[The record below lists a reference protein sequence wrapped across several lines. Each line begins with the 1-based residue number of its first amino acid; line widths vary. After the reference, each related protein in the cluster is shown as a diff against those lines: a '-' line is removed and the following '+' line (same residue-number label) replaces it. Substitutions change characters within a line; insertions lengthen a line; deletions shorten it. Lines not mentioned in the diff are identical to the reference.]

1 MPLSSIW
8 SLRRPTPNYARG
20 NSAPTILALRKIEA
34 QQIIRRLVK
43 QAAWALSRTSP
54 PSDAPPP
61 SLALLGSSRLF
72 KIAHLDRHLRY
83 PERKPRGPPGAS
95 KKRLLMR
102 RGAEASSGAEGNPNW
117 RPSWTEGIQLS
128 NPGEQDSLC
137 TILRGTPKGAEWR
150 I

>member
-1 MPLSSIW
+1 VLVSRVVKGSHGGDPKPLRAHDFGASKN
-8 SLRRPTPNYARG
+8 RAAANNPTPSKTSSLG
-20 NSAPTILALRKIEA
+20 IF
-34 QQIIRRLVK
+34 
-43 QAAWALSRTSP
+43 RTPP
-54 PSDAPPP
+54 PSDAPPT

-128 NPGEQDSLC
+128 NPGEQDSPC